1 MLRSHRLK
9 SVLAGGV
16 CAMALAGAAQAE
28 IRTFNVPAGE
38 LQAALDSYARQSGV
52 QLLGP
57 AVTSFDDES
66 AEDPTQDP
74 PST

>member
-38 LQAALDSYARQSGV
+38 LQAALTAQSRHLTIALVGTAATV
-52 QLLGP
+52 
-57 AVTSFDDES
+57 S
-66 AEDPTQDP
+66 ALAFTAAGL
-74 PST
+74 T